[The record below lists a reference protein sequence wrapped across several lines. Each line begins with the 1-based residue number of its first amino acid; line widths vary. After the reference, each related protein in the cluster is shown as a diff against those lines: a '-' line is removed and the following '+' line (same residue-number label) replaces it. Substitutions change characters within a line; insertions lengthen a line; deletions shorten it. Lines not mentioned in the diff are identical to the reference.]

1 MLLLGIVLFL
11 VAVLLGLPVSFALL
25 MASAPTF
32 LTGDYL
38 PAAIAV
44 QKMVQVTQSYPLM
57 AIPFFVVAG
66 NVMAASGIAR
76 RLVDFSRVLVG
87 WMVGGLAQVSI
98 ILSLLMGGIAGS
110 AVADTAMQSRLL
122 GGPMI
127 EKGYSKGFTA
137 GVIAYSS
144 IITATI
150 PPSIGLIV
158 YGFIANQSVGKL
170 LLAGIVPGLFLTIT
184 LMTYTY
190 FAAHHYGYGADEG
203 VKMPTRGEV
212 YRSGKAAFWALMFP
226 IILLVGFRFGFF
238 TATEAG
244 AFVIVYALFI
254 GAFIYRDLTWKNLW
268 ESIQQSLNDIGMIM
282 LIIIMAAVLGHVI
295 VLEQAPNKLATALAH
310 ISENPTV
317 TLLLILGFLVI
328 AGTVM
333 EATVNV
339 LLLTPL
345 FMPILL
351 AQGHDPIHFGVLMV
365 TIITMGGNT
374 PPIGVG
380 MFTVCGM
387 LNVSVKEYIKGSTPF
402 LLVMFATFLVM
413 ALVPEIVTWLPNQL
427 MGQ

>member
-1 MLLLGIVLFL
+1 MLMLGVGLFL
-11 VAVLLGLPVSFALL
+11 VAVLIGLPIFFALL
-25 MASAPTF
+25 LASAPTF

-38 PAAIAV
+38 PTSIAV

-66 NVMAASGIAR
+66 NIMTASGIAR
-76 RLVDFSRVLVG
+76 RLVAFSRVLVG

-98 ILSLLMGGIAGS
+98 VLSLLMGGIAGS

-127 EKGYSKGFTA
+127 AKGYGKGFTA

-158 YGFIANQSVGKL
+158 FGFIANVSIGKL
-170 LLAGIVPGLFLTIT
+170 LLAGIIPGLILTAV
-184 LMTYTY
+184 LMSYTY
-190 FAAHHYGYGADEG
+190 LAARKHGYGGDDIDP
-203 VKMPTRGEV
+203 PTWGAV
-212 YRSGKAAFWALMFP
+212 ARSGQSAFWALMFP

-244 AFVIVYALFI
+244 AFVIVYALVV
-254 GAFIYRDLTWKNLW
+254 GAFVYRDLTWANLW
-268 ESIQQSLNDIGMIM
+268 EAVQQSLSDIGMIM

-295 VLEQAPNKLATALAH
+295 VLEQAPNKLASAMATL
-310 ISENPTV
+310 SNDPTL
-317 TLLLILGFLVI
+317 TLLLILGFLVV
-328 AGTVM
+328 AGMIM

-345 FMPILL
+345 FLPILQ
-351 AQGHDPIHFGVLMV
+351 AQGHDAVHFGVLMV

-374 PPIGVG
+374 PPIGVS

-387 LNVSVKEYIKGSTPF
+387 LKISIRDYIRGSTPF
-402 LLVMFATFLVM
+402 LLVMLSAFLFM
-413 ALVPEIVTWLPNQL
+413 ALVPEVVTWLPNQV
-427 MGQ
+427 MGK